1 MSDEV
6 ADEYHRTV
14 APDFYLV
21 ADQMMREHFQRH
33 PLPTLEQLEAAR
45 RARWQRHLGG
55 FDNSNLAAAGVSIDD
70 LIAVKASKRARAS
83 GGQMLPKGEA
93 RIAQRQRAYLAI
105 RAADL
110 AGQSWTQAIESA
122 QAASLFQQGARDL
135 EIDRKTLDRWLR
147 ALHEWGLISIAP
159 PEPKGRGR
167 PRKQE

>member
-1 MSDEV
+1 MSDDV
-6 ADEYHRTV
+6 AEEYHRTV
-14 APDFYLV
+14 APDLYRA
-21 ADQMMREHFQRH
+21 ADQMMREELHRQ

-45 RARWQRHLGG
+45 RARWQGHLAGY
-55 FDNSNLAAAGVSIDD
+55 DNTNLAAAGVSIDD
-70 LIAVKASKRARAS
+70 LIAVKASTRARAS

-110 AGQSWTQAIESA
+110 AGQSWTQAIVSA
-122 QAASLFQQGARDL
+122 QAASLFRQGARDL

-159 PEPKGRGR
+159 PKPKGRGR
-167 PRKQE
+167 PRKPE